1 MFSGNLSGMVNQ
13 QAYGVSMQ
21 GGVNVGMQPQNP
33 QQVAQ
38 QLLQQQQLQLQ
49 QQQQQMQQQ
58 QQQQQSQ
65 QQPSP
70 QVRFITLH
78 NGTHTARCSKTV

>member
-1 MFSGNLSGMVNQ
+1 MFTGNLSGMVNQ
-13 QAYGVSMQ
+13 QAYGVGMQ

-49 QQQQQMQQQ
+49 QQQQMQQQQQ

-70 QVRFITLH
+70 QVRYNAT
-78 NGTHTARCSKTV
+78 

>member
-1 MFSGNLSGMVNQ
+1 MVNQ

-58 QQQQQSQ
+58 QQQQQQQQSQ

-70 QVRFITLH
+70 QVRYITLH